1 MPMSD
6 AAETLWS
13 PPPHPDWQPSE
24 LLGRRV
30 RFRGI
35 TGHVEE
41 VNVLSA
47 PHVVIRT
54 RDGLLRVPAPEWGEI
69 EVLG

>member
-1 MPMSD
+1 MSGVD
-6 AAETLWS
+6 ETLRS

-30 RFRGI
+30 RFRSQV
-35 TGHVEE
+35 GHVDE

-47 PHVVIRT
+47 PHVVILT
-54 RDGLLRVPAPEWGEI
+54 REGLLLRVPAPEWGEI
-69 EVLG
+69 EVLR